1 MNVEWRRLMAAAVAI
16 AVLAS
21 PVVAQERGGIRGII
35 TNTRAKR
42 PIEGARISLAG
53 TPYTVTSDPSG
64 AFSFTGL
71 EAGNYVIQAAAIG
84 FATLSSPL
92 VLKAGETLD
101 LEFQA
106 DPEAV
111 NLPDLT
117 VEERMNHG
125 PADWIRRKSE
135 GLGRYITREH
145 LEARQVATL
154 PDALRTVPGVRI
166 ECRGSQVCVA
176 RMARAPRGCS
186 PGYFMDGL
194 PTEQAV
200 LWLTPI
206 QEIEGIEIYSG
217 PAETPAELEGASAR
231 CGVIALW
238 TRPPPARRPREKKPK
253 SETIRTPADTTK
265 RDPGRAD

>member
-1 MNVEWRRLMAAAVAI
+1 MIAEFRRLLAAVATV
-16 AVLAS
+16 AVMAS
-21 PVVAQERGGIRGII
+21 PVAAQKRGEIRGII
-35 TNTRAKR
+35 TNIRAKR

-53 TPYTVTSDPSG
+53 TALVVTSGPSG

-71 EAGNYVIQAAAIG
+71 EAGDYVIQAAAIG
-84 FATLSSPL
+84 FTTMTSPL
-92 VLKAGETLD
+92 ALKAGETID
-101 LEFQA
+101 LEFEA

-111 NLPDLT
+111 NLPELT

-166 ECRGSQVCVA
+166 ECRGSQICVA

-186 PGYFMDGL
+186 PGYFMDGI

-200 LWLTPI
+200 LWLTPV
-206 QEIEGIEIYSG
+206 QEIEGIEIYTG

-238 TRPPPARRPREKKPK
+238 TRPPPARRPREKKAK
-253 SETIRTPADTTK
+253 SETIRVPADTAK
-265 RDPGRAD
+265 RDPSRGG